1 MYTWHWSGSRA
12 IACQSPA
19 RASPGKDGEEMP
31 VTPIESA
38 ETWTAWHRRSRRE
51 RWKLVYTGAATEA
64 EAWRW
69 TLHAGL
75 GGDTCVCA
83 AGVDPNNRR
92 PLASRGRE
100 GPQR

>member
-1 MYTWHWSGSRA
+1 MYSWHWFGSRA
-12 IACQSPA
+12 FACQSPA
-19 RASPGKDGEEMP
+19 RASPGKEGEEMP

-51 RWKLVYTGAATEA
+51 RWKPVFTGAATEA

-75 GGDTCVCA
+75 GGDTCVTRA
-83 AGVDPNNRR
+83 DDNPNQRR
-92 PLASRGRE
+92 PLGGMGKGR
-100 GPQR
+100 QRR